1 MVKYSFKQILVIWK
15 IQIDYYWYYY
25 LSNAA
30 VSDKS
35 FFIFFHPN
43 QQESDT
49 NYSILVLDDCWTQQ
63 HIRIQVLWWKK

>member
-35 FFIFFHPN
+35 FFL
-43 QQESDT
+43 SS
-49 NYSILVLDDCWTQQ
+49 SIQISRKV
-63 HIRIQVLWWKK
+63 IQIILY